1 MANTIRKEYKEK
13 KKEIRKTYKQEK
25 KELKK
30 EYNDELD
37 LYYSSAQYLN
47 VANPPRRSV
56 LEEIGNA
63 TTHGVGAAF
72 AIVAFILMLN
82 HASTTL
88 EKVSS
93 YIYFFGLF
101 FMFTISCIYHSFK
114 YGLKVKRIFRRFV
127 GKR

>member
-1 MANTIRKEYKEK
+1 MGNKIREEYKTK
-13 KKEIRKTYKQEK
+13 KKVIKREYKQEK
-25 KELKK
+25 EKLKK

-47 VANPPRRSV
+47 IANPPRRSV

-72 AIVAFILMLN
+72 ALVAFILMLK
-82 HASTTL
+82 HANTRLEYIST
-88 EKVSS
+88 

-114 YGLKVKRIFRRFV
+114 YG
-127 GKR
+127 